1 MARLKRI
8 TAWFI
13 CMALVLSF
21 IPEGEVQAATK
32 VSKCKIT
39 LASTT
44 YTYTKK
50 AVKPKVTVKYKSKKL
65 KARKNY
71 TLTYKNNKKVG
82 TATVVIKGKGVYSGT
97 VKKKFQIVPKLSA
110 TKVSVDVGGTYTLKA
125 TSSAKVTYKSSDA
138 SVATVSAKGVVTG
151 VKDGVATI
159 TVTSNKVKNTCEV
172 TVGKGNAD
180 PGSATDS
187 SNTTDPGNTDN
198 PAGKNYKLS
207 ETDKTINVGDNTAS
221 ISILNEDGSVY
232 SGSNAAAVS
241 SNETLIHA
249 RYIGSGVIELYAH
262 GEGAADVTVTVE
274 GRTLV
279 CHITA
284 VATGGNGG
292 SDENGNVMCEM
303 GSGYAYE
310 GYAVSVSWNDG
321 SNTSHGLP
329 ASFDHSKITWT
340 ADDKD
345 MVIIKPYTTE
355 AKASGNT
362 IDGGDIYVDVV
373 KAGET
378 YIRASYEGV
387 EQAYKLTA
395 YSVTDGKYISVNENN
410 NNSYDT
416 GASEKAQ
423 NEPLAKAYGTSASS
437 VLENIDFGRT
447 LSETGYDMFNHT
459 SGMAYYKK
467 NDKVYFALCDVW
479 NSRVLIYKGNSV
491 KDATS
496 KAPCAVLGQK
506 NFTSAVQGYGLDQMN
521 YPMDCAVDPDKG
533 TLVVTDS
540 HNDRLLIFDD
550 IAAIADAGSKG
561 VEANHAYNWF
571 AKDHIGNDT
580 HIVNPWGVNIESV
593 NGVTKMIV
601 GNLGKNSILIWNE
614 LPDSWNEFSD
624 EGKTLYTENYY
635 PDLVLSV
642 EQGATPRSITWTG
655 KQLIV
660 GDENINTG
668 TGIYSCFR
676 VFNDFPTV
684 AGMEAK
690 ITAGK
695 AITKATNEY
704 KIGSDDSKQIQYI
717 YSQDI
722 AGNMDDFIYADT
734 YGEGAMINGR
744 LYLVC
749 HGGLYIYNDG
759 KIDGADDVGDLR
771 MWNTYADVAL
781 GSNNQQTG
789 YYVCGGGMGQLF
801 YEKDADVLWYGAFND
816 NQLVGWSG
824 PEALFDNAVKEERL
838 TVTDVRACPK
848 PDIKV
853 GADSYN
859 LISKTDSSKVSF
871 THNPVPESDGEHL
884 VVLDDLDGQLRVYK
898 NIPYSSA
905 ALPDYA
911 YEFSHELGDVEMYK
925 DDNGK
930 VTMIVTER
938 TMRLIHIWNDYK
950 FDGAQPD
957 VTIGKRIGS
966 QYLTGEVTNVEYDGT
981 YFYLTCGTYS
991 SEKGRMKVL
1000 VYKGIPG
1007 KESEPVAVISG
1018 NDFNQTYYGQ
1028 VASNGNYVIVN
1039 PNGEKILVY
1048 KTSQLESGSGTSP
1061 LALSEENATA
1071 TIDSINYGYAI
1082 ATDGSN
1088 DPDTSRYDSSFAG
1101 SNIQQHFNLYDYIYK
1116 DSENNNI
1123 TKKMYERTTI
1133 SSMYDMVITKDNM
1146 LVITNMGDNR
1156 IVVWDNIE
1164 KAIKKEEAFAII
1176 GHSEKSYYTDD
1187 LYGVY
1192 DYHTNVGTAY
1202 DNTLYMPNKLCFDGK
1217 NLWVGEYKWSNR
1229 LLRYRFVK

>member
-1 MARLKRI
+1 MTRLRQI

-21 IPEGEVQAATK
+21 IPASEVQAAVK
-32 VSKCKIT
+32 VKKCKIT
-39 LASTT
+39 LTKT
-44 YTYTKK
+44 RYTYTKK
-50 AVKPKVTVKYKSKKL
+50 TIKPKVTVKYKSKKL
-65 KARKNY
+65 KAKKDY
-71 TLTYKNNKKVG
+71 TVAYKNNKKVG
-82 TATVVIKGKGVYSGT
+82 TATILIKGKGGYKGR

-110 TKVSVDVGGTYTLKA
+110 TKVSVDVGETYTLHA
-125 TSSAKVTYKSSDA
+125 VSSAKVTYRSSDA
-138 SVATVSAKGVVTG
+138 TVAKVSSKGVITG
-151 VKDGVATI
+151 LKCGVATI
-159 TVTSNKVKNTCEV
+159 TVTSNKVKNTCKV
-172 TVGKGNAD
+172 TVGKGN
-180 PGSATDS
+180 T
-187 SNTTDPGNTDN
+187 NN
-198 PAGKNYKLS
+198 PIVHNYRLS
-207 ETDKTINVGDNTAS
+207 ETDKTIHVGDNSAS
-221 ISILNEDGSVY
+221 IRILNEDGSVY
-232 SGSNAAAVS
+232 SGDHAVAVS
-241 SNETLIHA
+241 NNETLIHA
-249 RYIGSGVIELYAH
+249 RYIGNGVIELYAH
-262 GEGAADVTVTVE
+262 DEGVADISVTVE

-284 VATGGNGG
+284 VSAGGTTIT
-292 SDENGNVMCEM
+292 EM
-303 GSGYAYE
+303 GNGYAYE

-340 ADDKD
+340 ADDED
-345 MVIIKPYTTE
+345 MVVIKPYTDE
-355 AKASGNT
+355 VKASGNT
-362 IDGGDIYVDVV
+362 IGDGDVYVDVV

-378 YIRASYEGV
+378 YIRASYKGV
-387 EQAYKLTA
+387 EQSYKLTA
-395 YSVTDGKYISVNENN
+395 YSVRDGKYISVNENN
-410 NNSYDT
+410 NNAYDT
-416 GASEKAQ
+416 VTSAKAQ
-423 NEPLAKAYGTSASS
+423 NEPLAKTYGASASS
-437 VLENIDFGRT
+437 VLENIDFGKT
-447 LSETGYDMFNHT
+447 LSETGYDTFNHT

-467 NDKVYFALCDVW
+467 NDTVYFALCDVW
-479 NSRVLIYKGNSV
+479 NSRVLIYKGSSV
-491 KDATS
+491 KDATG

-506 NFTSAVQGYGLDQMN
+506 DFTSAVQGYDSDQMN

-540 HNDRLLIFDD
+540 HNDRLLIFND
-550 IAAIADAGSKG
+550 IAAIADAGSMG
-561 VEANHAYNWF
+561 IQADHVYNWF
-571 AKDHIGNDT
+571 TDDHTGNAT

-593 NGVTKMIV
+593 NGQTKMIV

-614 LPDSWNEFSD
+614 LPDSWDEFSD
-624 EGKTLYTENYY
+624 EEHGIYTKNYY

-660 GDENINTG
+660 GDENIQTG
-668 TGIYSCFR
+668 TGNYSCYR
-676 VFNDFPTV
+676 VFNGFPSAT
-684 AGMEAK
+684 GLDDK
-690 ITAGK
+690 ISAGK
-695 AITKATNEY
+695 GIAKKTNVY
-704 KIGSDDSKQIQYI
+704 KIDSDDSKQIQSI

-722 AGNMDDFIYADT
+722 AENMEDFIYADT
-734 YGEGAMINGR
+734 YGEGAVINGR

-759 KIDGADDVGDLR
+759 KIDGVNDVGDLR

-781 GSNNQQTG
+781 GSANQQTG

-816 NQLVGWSG
+816 NQLVGWSE
-824 PEALFDNAVKEERL
+824 PEALFDHAVKEETF

-853 GADSYN
+853 GTDSYS
-859 LISKTDSSKVSF
+859 LISNTDSSKVSF
-871 THNPVPESDGEHL
+871 IHNPVPESDGEHL

-911 YEFSHELGDVEMYK
+911 YEFSHELGDVEIYK

-938 TMRLIHIWNDYK
+938 TMRMIHIWNDYK
-950 FDGAQPD
+950 FDESMPD

-981 YFYLTCGTYS
+981 YFYLTCGTSS

-1039 PNGEKILVY
+1039 PNGEKVLVY
-1048 KTSQLESGSGTSP
+1048 KVSQFASGSGTSP
-1061 LALSEENATA
+1061 LALSEEDATA
-1071 TIDSINYGYAI
+1071 VIDSINYGYAI
-1082 ATDGSN
+1082 EEDGSN
-1088 DPDTSRYDSSFAG
+1088 DPDTLRYGNTNYTG

-1116 DSENNNI
+1116 DSENNNV

-1156 IVVWDNIE
+1156 IVVWDNINDAIDH
-1164 KAIKKEEAFAII
+1164 KAATVII
-1176 GHSEKSYYTDD
+1176 GHSEKSYETDD

-1192 DYHTNVGTAY
+1192 DYHVNVGTVY

-1229 LLRYRFVK
+1229 LLRYRFLK